1 MSWEDL
7 TYHGLVVRPWDGPK
21 PKSTYRY
28 SQFKSTLSKTLR
40 LLSREL
46 EMLKATKLVVLLDV
60 SERDIRLDGT
70 PRANARVGEPCVAVS
85 FESKHGP
92 VRMVTGEFG
101 TWQDNLR
108 AIALSLEALRSV
120 DRYGV
125 SKSGEQYRGWRAI
138 PASTDAADL
147 IVDVDHALEYLGQWM
162 VPGEDDVWSALRKA
176 LHATHPDHGGDV
188 DEFRKVVRARDLLRA
203 DDSLAVRR

>member
-1 MSWEDL
+1 LGGTHYHDL
-7 TYHGLVVRPWDGPK
+7 TVRPWDGPK
-21 PKSTYRY
+21 PKCAYRR
-28 SQFKSTLSKTLR
+28 SQFSATLSKTLR

-46 EMLKATKLVVLLDV
+46 EMLAATKLVVLLDV
-60 SERDIRLDGT
+60 SERDIRLDGA
-70 PRANARVGEPCVAVS
+70 PRANARMGEPCVAVS

-92 VRMVTGEFG
+92 VRMVTGEYS

-147 IVDVDHALEYLGQWM
+147 IADVDHAYEYLSRGD
-162 VPGEDDVWSALRKA
+162 PGEDDVWAALRKA
-176 LHATHPDHGGDV
+176 LHETHPDHGGDV
-188 DEFRKVVRARDLLRA
+188 DEFRKVIRARDLLRA
-203 DDSLAVRR
+203 GDEVAVRS